1 MRLRVK
7 ELREQCELSQSALA
21 KLLGKSLRTVQAWE
35 MGESFPKANEICM
48 CAEIFGTDPNDVLG
62 WYDDHDRPIT
72 GSTQDPNEAEL
83 VRNYRDCTPDRKRS
97 LLTQSSD
104 AASASRGC
112 AERDA
117 AVDCMSA

>member
-1 MRLRVK
+1 MVG
-7 ELREQCELSQSALA
+7 A
-21 KLLGKSLRTVQAWE
+21 SLRTVGAWE
-35 MGESFPKANEICM
+35 RGETMPDAEQVWN
-48 CAEIFGTDPNDVLG
+48 CAIALGCTPNDVLG
-62 WYDDHDRPIT
+62 WDEIKA
-72 GSTQDPNEAEL
+72 SAQDPNEAEL

-117 AVDCMSA
+117 AVDGMSA